1 MSEDQLSAVLE
12 TQISQ
17 EDIHDLNALISD
29 VSEGLEAGGEL
40 HKEIERRYQK
50 VFSDGLR
57 EMGLLK
63 SEEPLEIARIN
74 AMLQAQSYEEVHSHI
89 ADLLQKETLNLQL
102 EEQQARHEDIDVLE
116 TLVGDEV
123 DPMATVHEMNDLIAS
138 QPEADHV
145 LINAYDEQEVALYQ
159 VLNKI
164 QDNKKLTRRDI
175 DWIVKHLEK
184 ADPEAQ
190 LAFKAEQIGM
200 AGSASPVYESAT
212 K

>member
-1 MSEDQLSAVLE
+1 
-12 TQISQ
+12 
-17 EDIHDLNALISD
+17 
-29 VSEGLEAGGEL
+29 
-40 HKEIERRYQK
+40 
-50 VFSDGLR
+50 
-57 EMGLLK
+57 
-63 SEEPLEIARIN
+63 
-74 AMLQAQSYEEVHSHI
+74 
-89 ADLLQKETLNLQL
+89 
-102 EEQQARHEDIDVLE
+102 VLE

-164 QDNKKLTRRDI
+164 QDNKKLTRKDI